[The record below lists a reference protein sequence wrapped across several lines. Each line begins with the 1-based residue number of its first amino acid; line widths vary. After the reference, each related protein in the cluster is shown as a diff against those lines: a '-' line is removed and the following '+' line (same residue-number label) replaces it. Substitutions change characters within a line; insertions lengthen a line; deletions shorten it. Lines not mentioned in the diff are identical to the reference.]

1 MKRVLLIAFLL
12 LAANLLVAKAGAS
25 ESEKAK
31 GKEKEKRNSGA
42 IQHESLEQY
51 LARMQQMPAAPAPP
65 TPGSLWADG
74 GRLADVSSDYKARHV
89 GDLITITVV
98 QNITASN
105 AGSVSSQRNLS
116 ASSGISS
123 LPGELKTKGVQNLF
137 SPTSVYS
144 LSGKG
149 QAATSSSLTTSL
161 AGRVVAVL
169 AGGALVIEAERKLTM
184 NNERQ
189 TVLLRGMVRPGDIGP
204 GDTVPSNAIA
214 NLELELKGKGV
225 ISEGNRPPN
234 PIVRAILRVLN
245 F

>member
-1 MKRVLLIAFLL
+1 
-12 LAANLLVAKAGAS
+12 
-25 ESEKAK
+25 
-31 GKEKEKRNSGA
+31 
-42 IQHESLEQY
+42 
-51 LARMQQMPAAPAPP
+51 MQQVPLATSVP
-65 TPGSLWADG
+65 TTGSLWTDG
-74 GRLADVSSDYKARHV
+74 GRFTDVSSDYKARHV

-98 QNITASN
+98 QNITATN
-105 AGSVSSQRNLS
+105 AGSVSSQRNMS
-116 ASSGISS
+116 ANSGITA
-123 LPGELKTKGVQNLF
+123 LPGQLKTAGVANLF
-137 SPTSVYS
+137 SPNSAYS
-144 LSGKG
+144 LAGKG

-169 AGGALVIEAERKLTM
+169 PGGALVIEAERKLTM

-189 TVLLRGMVRPGDIGP
+189 TLLLRGMVRQGDIGP

-234 PIVRAILRVLN
+234 VIMRAILRVLN